1 MRKSAKKVLSGLL
14 AALMVVS
21 AAPISAL
28 AADYEVGQEIE
39 QADMLAPGAISPK
52 LDIVWTEYGYDAK
65 AKAAKVFHTSAAADA
80 NWVADGETIN
90 DPNTI
95 SVEGQTVGADDCTMT
110 PNSKGE
116 YFVAASFI
124 LKDFGGQ
131 FGCAQWKFGWD
142 TSKLTVG
149 ERKNANTGWST
160 TAAQLQPGTG
170 ALMDIDWNPY
180 LLDGGSVI
188 EADNAYLCV
197 VPLDGVC
204 ARWIGDTTT
213 LDDPES
219 GYKIE
224 GMYLTTIGFKVA
236 AGTVISDDL
245 FQWDYPNVTIYS
257 SSMAGF
263 DEYATRQYTRSG
275 YLDNQID
282 PAAGVWEIPMKAD
295 VPPTPTDHTV
305 TFDVNGT
312 KTTATVADGAALTAD
327 QIPAL
332 PEKAP
337 DANGHYSYA
346 WDGDTSAVITADT
359 TFTAV
364 ETATAHTEKA
374 VDSNVVDPDCGN
386 AGSKTVTTYCE
397 VCDYVINVQDN
408 VEIPATGNHT
418 AGEAVKEDVN
428 DATCGQDGSH
438 NDVVYCTVCGEK
450 LSSTP
455 AVDKAT
461 GNHTAGEPVRENEV
475 PAQVGVAGSYDE
487 VVYCTVC
494 NQELS
499 RVSKEIP
506 ALDGV
511 TVTVNATDMGTVTL
525 DDKDAT
531 DGAFKKY
538 ALNGSYTL
546 TATPAAGCT
555 FVGWQVGGKVVSTA
569 ATYTPVAVADVTY
582 TPVFVDSTK
591 DITVIYMGL
600 FNNVIATQT
609 VKDAAELQAPIAPTY
624 TGYTFTGWSAD
635 LSTITESTTVY
646 AQYDKDA
653 AAAYTVTA
661 DGATITS
668 AAASGEGTLADVP
681 YGAQVTVTK
690 EGVKAWT
697 IDGAVV
703 AYGDTYSFAVAS
715 DVTLVAVEDAVD
727 TAPVVA
733 AVATNRVAGSAK
745 VEFLATRDVPA
756 GYEFVNAGWVYGKN
770 LTADELALANV
781 GKTGAAADA
790 GQVKATYVASTE
802 ANAQF
807 ILSYGIAAQQGSA
820 SAKAFLTVKNTATGE
835 IQTVYSDAMV
845 YTY

>member
-1 MRKSAKKVLSGLL
+1 
-14 AALMVVS
+14 
-21 AAPISAL
+21 
-28 AADYEVGQEIE
+28 
-39 QADMLAPGAISPK
+39 ML
-52 LDIVWTEYGYDAK
+52 
-65 AKAAKVFHTSAAADA
+65 
-80 NWVADGETIN
+80 ET
-90 DPNTI
+90 
-95 SVEGQTVGADDCTMT
+95 
-110 PNSKGE
+110 
-116 YFVAASFI
+116 
-124 LKDFGGQ
+124 
-131 FGCAQWKFGWD
+131 
-142 TSKLTVG
+142 
-149 ERKNANTGWST
+149 
-160 TAAQLQPGTG
+160 
-170 ALMDIDWNPY
+170 Y
-180 LLDGGSVI
+180 LNYCI
-188 EADNAYLCV
+188 TY
-197 VPLDGVC
+197 
-204 ARWIGDTTT
+204 IGDS
-213 LDDPES
+213 DSFYHPEWTAES
-219 GYKIE
+219 PVK
-224 GMYLTTIGFKVA
+224 
-236 AGTVISDDL
+236 D
-245 FQWDYPNVTIYS
+245 YS
-257 SSMAGF
+257 SMPEVKKTF
-263 DEYATRQYTRSG
+263 EFVYTNYQEG
-275 YLDNQID
+275 
-282 PAAGVWEIPMKAD
+282 GD
-295 VPPTPTDHTV
+295 VPTDHTV

-499 RVSKEIP
+499 RENKEIP
-506 ALDGV
+506 ALAPDTFTVTYVGLDGNVIATEVVASGDAPANVPALPTKDADAAGHYTVAWDKDTAAAVTENTTITAVATVAAHTEKTEDSNVVDADCGNAGSKTVTTSCADCGYVIKVEENVEIPATGNHTAGAAVQENYVAPTLEADGSYDEVVYCTVCNQELSRENKTVAALDGV
-511 TVTVNATDMGTVTL
+511 TVTVNATDMGSVTL

-531 DGAFKKY
+531 DGASKKY
-538 ALNGSYTL
+538 TLNGSYTL

-591 DITVIYMGL
+591 DITAIYMGL

-609 VKDAAELQAPIAPTY
+609 VKDAAELQAPTAPTY
-624 TGYTFTGWSAD
+624 TGYTFAGWSAD

-661 DGATITS
+661 DGAAITS
-668 AAASGEGTLADVP
+668 ADASGEGTLADVP

-690 EGVKAWT
+690 EGVKAWK

-770 LTADELALANV
+770 LTDAELDLANV

-807 ILSYGIAAQQGSA
+807 ILSYGIAAQQGTA
-820 SAKAFLTVKNTATGE
+820 AAKAFLTVKNTATGE
-835 IQTVYSDAMV
+835 IQTVY
-845 YTY
+845 Y